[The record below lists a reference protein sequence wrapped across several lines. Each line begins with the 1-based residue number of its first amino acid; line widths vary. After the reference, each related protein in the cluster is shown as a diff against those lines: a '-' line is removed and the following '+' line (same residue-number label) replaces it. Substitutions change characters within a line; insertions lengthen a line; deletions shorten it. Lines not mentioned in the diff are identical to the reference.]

1 MSLCIYPHT
10 KNKSKT
16 LSRRH
21 SVETYPK
28 PHKETS
34 LTSFHRG
41 SLTVEA
47 AVVLPVIACCLVT
60 VIYFFR
66 ILLVQEAID
75 QALYYAG
82 QKVSV
87 ESSITDSEAALLLS
101 AEYFFLQI
109 LDEYDFVDTYV
120 ENGRFGVSLIA
131 STFTEEDILLRAQYR
146 MKLPVPFLN
155 KERLYFW
162 QQNRFRKWV
171 GDTPKKTETDVVYI
185 TATGEVYHATT
196 TCRVLSLSIHS
207 VSRDKVHTVRG
218 ENGQKYTACTRCG
231 FYENGVNMVYYTDY
245 GSLYHYST
253 ACSALKRT
261 IITLSISEI
270 GERRPCSYCY

>member
-1 MSLCIYPHT
+1 MSLCIYPHN

-21 SVETYPK
+21 SVETYLK
-28 PHKETS
+28 PLKETS

-47 AVVLPVIACCLVT
+47 AVVLPVLACCLVT

-66 ILLVQEAID
+66 ILMVQEAID

-87 ESSITDSEAALLLS
+87 ESSITDSDVALFLS
-101 AEYFFLQI
+101 AEYFFLQVVE
-109 LDEYDFVDTYV
+109 EYEFIDTYV
-120 ENGRFGVSLIA
+120 ENGTFGISLL
-131 STFTEEDILLRAQYR
+131 SSSFTEEEILLRAQYR
-146 MKLPVPFLN
+146 MKLPVPFIN
-155 KERLYFW
+155 KERMYFW

-171 GDTPKKTETDVVYI
+171 GDSPKEEAEDVVYV
-185 TATGEVYHATT
+185 TATGEVYHASTG
-196 TCRVLSLSIHS
+196 CRVLSLSIHQIAI
-207 VSRDKVHTVRG
+207 DQIYMVRG
-218 ENGQKYTACTRCG
+218 ENGQKYTPCSRCK
-231 FYENGVNMVYYTDY
+231 FYEKGADVVYYTDY
-245 GSLYHYST
+245 GELYHYST
-253 ACSALKRT
+253 ACSSIKRT
-261 IITLSISEI
+261 IITIPTSEI